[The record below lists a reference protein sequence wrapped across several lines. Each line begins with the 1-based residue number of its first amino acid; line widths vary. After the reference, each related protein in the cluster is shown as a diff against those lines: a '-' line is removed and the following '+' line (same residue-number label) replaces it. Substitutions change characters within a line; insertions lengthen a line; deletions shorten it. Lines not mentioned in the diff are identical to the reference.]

1 MTGCADKEL
10 TETKNLNRHFRS
22 KLREVL
28 RDLVANPEEQHPDAT
43 FIEEIFTPNR
53 VGFEDIR
60 KALSNNWFNEGVRRQ
75 MNCGQ
80 FLHKILRGMMGIKSK
95 KLMIKYYHVMVS
107 AVETPSSFI
116 RWKYD

>member
-28 RDLVANPEEQHPDAT
+28 RDLVTTPEEGNEDYSL
-43 FIEEIFTPNR
+43 IDSIFTPNR

-60 KALSNNWFNEGVRRQ
+60 KALTNRWFNEGVRKQ
-75 MNCGQ
+75 MNSGQ

-107 AVETPSSFI
+107 AV
-116 RWKYD
+116 

>member
-1 MTGCADKEL
+1 M
-10 TETKNLNRHFRS
+10 
-22 KLREVL
+22 L
-28 RDLVANPEEQHPDAT
+28 RDLESTSKEHSEDAKG
-43 FIEEIFTPNR
+43 IDSIFTPNR

-60 KALSNNWFNEGVRRQ
+60 KALSNKWFNEGVRRQ
-75 MNCGQ
+75 MSSGQ

-107 AVETPSSFI
+107 AVEEPSSFI

>member
-28 RDLVANPEEQHPDAT
+28 RDLAPEIQDQHEDYK
-43 FIEEIFTPNR
+43 FIDELFTPNR

-60 KALSNNWFNEGVRRQ
+60 KALSNRWFNLGVRKQ
-75 MNCGQ
+75 MSTGQ

-107 AVETPSSFI
+107 AV
-116 RWKYD
+116 